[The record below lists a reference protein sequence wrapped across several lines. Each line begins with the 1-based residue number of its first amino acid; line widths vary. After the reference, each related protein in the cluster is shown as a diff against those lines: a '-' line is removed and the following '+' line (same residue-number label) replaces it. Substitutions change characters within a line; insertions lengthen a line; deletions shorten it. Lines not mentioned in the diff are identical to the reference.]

1 MYSDLAK
8 QLSGSRLSLFTQK
21 STDELSLADQLT
33 QERDAALRKAA
44 EHKEQLDAVFRAFE
58 LTSRIAAMDSTAYY
72 RSQIGRAAGPTDRIK
87 GRSRGR
93 DSIMTDGH
101 HESGAKLD
109 AMLVEWKFEQT
120 PLANLV
126 SSVHRLQSNLYH
138 THTEAETAIDQTQ
151 PLHEDVTRYRERNRK
166 LEKAIKLLSKDN
178 GVLRVELEKTQVE
191 LEKSKVENDKLVRTV
206 AIHEDDRKAKELDE
220 AESRMSA
227 QVVEHE
233 KILRDEMKLNEPKVP
248 QEIAATGRRGKLVRT
263 LGERQLGVLEALP
276 FSIAVSTEDIDGA
289 MLQSMATLG
298 GTATLQLTPP
308 SSKPNMDEKLKVPR
322 PIISIEATKDDPKSA
337 ETPGKFTF
345 IEVCKHMDKL
355 NNVSPQSVLK

>member
-8 QLSGSRLSLFTQK
+8 QLSGSRLSLLRQK
-21 STDELSLADQLT
+21 SKDELSLADQLT
-33 QERDAALRKAA
+33 QERDTALHKAA

-72 RSQIGRAAGPTDRIK
+72 RSQIGQAAGPTDRIK
-87 GRSRGR
+87 GHSRRR
-93 DSIMTDGH
+93 DSITTDGH

-126 SSVHRLQSNLYH
+126 SSVHRLQSNLFH

-151 PLHEDVTRYRERNRK
+151 TLHEDVTRYRERNRK

-178 GVLRVELEKTQVE
+178 GVLRVELEKIQVE
-191 LEKSKVENDKLVRTV
+191 LEESKVENDKLVKTI

-233 KILRDEMKLNEPKVP
+233 EILRDEMKTNKLKVP
-248 QEIAATGRRGKLVRT
+248 QAIAATGKRGQLVRS

-276 FSIAVSTEDIDGA
+276 LSIAVPTGDTDGS
-289 MLQSMATLG
+289 MLQSMVTLG

-308 SSKPNMDEKLKVPR
+308 YSKPNMENKLKVPR
-322 PIISIEATKDDPKSA
+322 PVIGIKD
-337 ETPGKFTF
+337 
-345 IEVCKHMDKL
+345 
-355 NNVSPQSVLK
+355 